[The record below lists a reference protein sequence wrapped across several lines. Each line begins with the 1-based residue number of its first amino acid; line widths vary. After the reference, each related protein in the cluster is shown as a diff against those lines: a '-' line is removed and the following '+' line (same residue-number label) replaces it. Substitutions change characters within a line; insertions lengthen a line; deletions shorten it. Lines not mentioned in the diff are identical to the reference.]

1 MRGSAIKNSIIHK
14 NSKIESGTQAINL
27 KMGRH
32 SYSGYDCNFL
42 NVEIKS
48 FCSIA
53 SKVIIGGAH
62 HPLEFVSTSPV
73 FLSHKDSLKTKF
85 AKHEYL
91 PVLQTTIGHDV
102 WIGEGVYIKAGITVG
117 DGAVIGTGAVVTR
130 NIPPYAIV
138 AGNPAKLI
146 RMRFDEDTVNAFIKM
161 QWWNLSDAKLIEVAQ
176 YFHDPQYMLRKE
188 GFL

>member
-1 MRGSAIKNSIIHK
+1 L
-14 NSKIESGTQAINL
+14 KI
-27 KMGRH
+27 
-32 SYSGYDCNFL
+32 
-42 NVEIKS
+42 
-48 FCSIA
+48 
-53 SKVIIGGAH
+53 
-62 HPLEFVSTSPV
+62 
-73 FLSHKDSLKTKF
+73 KF
-85 AKHEYL
+85 AKHQYL
-91 PVLQTTIGHDV
+91 PVLQTTIGHDG

-146 RMRFDEDTVNAFIKM
+146 RMRFDEDTVNALMKM